1 MIAAAPADQAIEVFV
16 HNIDRAAL
24 FPGGEDDLIKI
35 CMETSGSGKRTI
47 ERALKAER
55 VKRKNK
61 KSKLRAAK
69 RSAIVFRAQLSQRP
83 PGDAELDAFA
93 TTVETLLAIS
103 TQPVPAFRGLNGK
116 LAVLVEQPV
125 SGLHLLESATV
136 NQMDAGAEA
145 GRKTQWKAPPPETRV
160 VELTHWTSVAM
171 ELERHLRLIRTR
183 ADGDVAFV
191 RADATIYQAINNRL
205 GRSGLKTIKAAQTLP
220 IVLPKDDGTFELVMD
235 EGIDE
240 RLGVYVRV
248 PSEICVGTL
257 DPAKVTL
264 ADGKRAYQFL
274 ADEWLVDVE
283 GDNDAKA
290 VLISIALTLIQRM
303 LFGGAPRLHSHGAG
317 GGCGQDDSHIDGLDG
332 DYWPPGRSR
341 GVGGARG

>member
-1 MIAAAPADQAIEVFV
+1 MLLIDQAALRQMIAAAPADQAIEVFV

-69 RSAIVFRAQLSQRP
+69 RSAMDSRP
-83 PGDAELDAFA
+83 AIPAPAGDAELDAFA

-191 RADATIYQAINNRL
+191 RADATIYEAINNRL

-220 IVLPKDDGTFELVMD
+220 IVLPKAT
-235 EGIDE
+235 
-240 RLGVYVRV
+240 
-248 PSEICVGTL
+248 
-257 DPAKVTL
+257 
-264 ADGKRAYQFL
+264 
-274 ADEWLVDVE
+274 
-283 GDNDAKA
+283 
-290 VLISIALTLIQRM
+290 
-303 LFGGAPRLHSHGAG
+303 
-317 GGCGQDDSHIDGLDG
+317 
-332 DYWPPGRSR
+332 GRSNWSWMR
-341 GVGGARG
+341 GSMRGSGFTCAFHRRFARERSTRRKSRSPTERGRTSFSPTSGWSMSRATMTPRRC